1 VEGEQVMNASPSSPT
16 TATALQLLRTA
27 ERLFAEHG
35 LAGVSLRQIATEAGS
50 GNNSA
55 VHYHFGSKERLV
67 EAIFAYRL
75 PQLLQRRELLEV
87 RLHPGDLRA
96 RLEAHLLPVLELAE
110 SRDGSYLSFLEQL
123 ERSQASRS
131 LLTPL
136 EAGQSQAEFVADVQ
150 ALLPDVEEPV
160 RTMRIHQVQMLSLH
174 AAAERERAVA
184 DDLDVIP
191 FGLFVSTLI
200 DACVGYL
207 TATVSEETKR
217 FLARPLG
224 ATPPQAVRLL

>member
-1 VEGEQVMNASPSSPT
+1 MNASPSTPA

-35 LAGVSLRQIATEAGS
+35 LAGVSLRQIAMEAGS

-75 PQLLQRRELLEV
+75 PQLLQRRELLKV

-123 ERSQASRS
+123 ERSQTSRS
-131 LLTPL
+131 LLAPL

-184 DDLDVIP
+184 DNLNVIP

-217 FLARPLG
+217 FLARPFG
-224 ATPPQAVRLL
+224 APPTQVVRLL

>member
-1 VEGEQVMNASPSSPT
+1 MNASPSTPP

-123 ERSQASRS
+123 ERSQTSRS

-136 EAGQSQAEFVADVQ
+136 EAEQSQAEFVADVQ
-150 ALLPDVEEPV
+150 ALLPEVEDPV

-184 DDLDVIP
+184 GDLDVIP

-207 TATVSEETKR
+207 TATVSEGTKR
-217 FLARPLG
+217 FLTRPLG
-224 ATPPQAVRLL
+224 APPTQVVRLL